1 MYFHGEY
8 TYSMDGRGRL
18 PLPPR
23 FRDAFARGAVLT
35 QGSPD
40 LCIRVYPQESYD
52 EQASL
57 YTLEPLTRLK
67 GRRIRR
73 GFFARSFEADLDA
86 QGRILVPGRLR
97 DFAGLEGNAVVVG
110 TAECLEIWD
119 PERWS
124 VENELVEE
132 QLESMLESV
141 EPKE

>member
-40 LCIRVYPQESYD
+40 ACIRVYPRDTYD
-52 EQASL
+52 EQATL
-57 YTLEPLTRLK
+57 YTSEPPTRRK
-67 GRRIRR
+67 GRMIRR
-73 GFFARSFEADLDA
+73 AFFARSFHADLDG

-97 DFAGLEGNAVVVG
+97 EFAGLGGNAVVVG
-110 TAECLEIWD
+110 AAECLEIWEPD
-119 PERWS
+119 RWS
-124 VENELVEE
+124 QENELVEE
-132 QLESMLESV
+132 QLETMLESV